1 MEELGSDWYK
11 EENNNTLIFE
21 SICHGSTSHK
31 LYYYH
36 KGAKKYEAQC
46 NINGKLKGLGLYNTP
61 EEAFNVYKI
70 AKENEIKRV
79 ANDCILKGFI
89 TKDNRL
95 YKAMINY
102 QVEIAD

>member
-1 MEELGSDWYK
+1 MPQWI
-11 EENNNTLIFE
+11 NTLFIKCDA
-21 SICHGSTSHK
+21 SRGQYPIGVS
-31 LYYYH
+31 YH
-36 KGAKKYEAQC
+36 KRDRKYEARC
-46 NINGKLKGLGLYNTP
+46 NINEEYMNLGYYNTI
-61 EEAFNVYKI
+61 EQAFNVYKI

-79 ANDCILKGFI
+79 ANDCIFKGFI